1 MIDSSPYYVVI
12 NMLYSKNYTKEQL
25 EEIGQVCQYRHNF
38 DIDSFHLSN
47 TLLDPS
53 SLTYEQLKFIKLGK
67 REYEKKVRW
76 FL

>member
-1 MIDSSPYYVVI
+1 MVI
-12 NMLYSKNYTKEQL
+12 NMLYSKSYTKEQL
-25 EEIGQVCQYRHNF
+25 EEIRQVCQYRHNL

-67 REYEKKVRW
+67 GNMRKNRW